1 MPPARWGA
9 MIICACQT
17 LHESVVCVPGY
28 DYGLPASSPCGTYGA
43 HNLCGADGSAVAM
56 EGLRC
61 TGAELTLSECT
72 WASPSTACRS
82 HEHDSIIFCGSSAT
96 PAVEAGDL
104 RLLSEDGAPSLSGS
118 GIVEIFSDGEWSSV
132 CGLNSGAASVICK
145 NLGFASAGTTTV
157 GRSSSAPQVGA
168 LACKGSEA
176 SVLGCSF
183 SQGEDVYCA
192 RAEAAVVQCV

>member
-1 MPPARWGA
+1 
-9 MIICACQT
+9 MITYACRT
-17 LHESVVCVPGY
+17 LHESVLHLQGY
-28 DYGLPASSPCGTYGA
+28 DYGLPAPSPCGTYGA
-43 HNLCGADGSAVAM
+43 HNLCGAAGSAVAM

-72 WASPSTACRS
+72 WASPSTACQS
-82 HEHDSIIFCGSSAT
+82 HERDSIIFCGSSAT
-96 PAVEAGDL
+96 PAVGGEAI

-118 GIVEIFSDGEWSSV
+118 GIVEIFSDSEWSSV
-132 CGLNSGAASVICK
+132 CGLNSGAASVICQ

-168 LACKGSEA
+168 LSCKGSEA

-192 RAEAAVVQCV
+192 RAEAAVVLCV